1 MVITANELATLD
13 VDAAIDDYHKSKI
26 DCSRAMC
33 AVGHGDW
40 IYGGQ
45 WSSMNSWFRN
55 AEQTRSITVPWKKA
69 RKKLNKLIALLD

>member
-13 VDAAIDDYHKSKI
+13 VDAAIDDYHKSTI

-40 IYGGQ
+40 IYGG
-45 WSSMNSWFRN
+45 
-55 AEQTRSITVPWKKA
+55 
-69 RKKLNKLIALLD
+69 